1 MVTLTRLDQ
10 NRFSEAGRDAQP
22 RRRGSLDRAPVLDER
37 SLSMLIEGEIIPRLM
52 IAHAEDRPQEAITT
66 ATVTADDVEAVAPL
80 ALAAGTEALL
90 ARVEEVLARGVSID
104 MVMVD
109 LLAPAARLLGEWWED
124 DRCTFVDV
132 TMGLWRLQ
140 GLVHD
145 IAGRAPAARQRAIGG
160 RRALFSAMPGDQHDF
175 GTVVIDEVFHRDGW
189 LTERPSGA
197 DRSELLRLI
206 GSQWFDLVG
215 LTVSCDCHV
224 RSLAP
229 LIAALRNVS
238 RNPRL
243 CVMVGGRVFVANPAI
258 AMRVGADGTACDAKQ
273 ALKLAADL
281 VRARE
286 GERLAV

>member
-1 MVTLTRLDQ
+1 MVTLARLDQ
-10 NRFSEAGRDAQP
+10 DRFSEAGRGAPP
-22 RRRGSLDRAPVLDER
+22 RRRGLLDRAPLSDER

-52 IAHAEDRPQEAITT
+52 IAHADDQPHDAT
-66 ATVTADDVEAVAPL
+66 ATVTADEVEELAPL
-80 ALAAGTEALL
+80 ALAAGAEALL
-90 ARVEEVLARGVSID
+90 ARVEEVLARGVSVD
-104 MVMVD
+104 TLMVD

-124 DRCTFVDV
+124 DRCNFVDV

-175 GTVVIDEVFHRDGW
+175 GTVVIDEVFHGDGW

-206 GSQWFDLVG
+206 ASQWFDLVG
-215 LTVSCDCHV
+215 LTVSCDCHT
-224 RSLAP
+224 RLLAP

-243 CVMVGGRVFVANPAI
+243 CVMVGGRVFAANPAI
-258 AMRVGADGTACDAKQ
+258 AMRVGADGTACDAKL